1 VDVPSRRA
9 SRRLGVDESF
19 DLIVTASTV
28 VREPRASSVARV
40 YTSWVTRRV
49 ACTLLVALAMTAA
62 GQARAE
68 APTIELVTMGP
79 GDDAFSRFGHAALCV
94 SRGARAARCF
104 NYGTTDF
111 STPGPLTWAFLR
123 GRARFWLSTVP
134 RPLMLEAY
142 AADERTVYSQVLPL
156 DERAAR
162 DLARRVTAD
171 LAPEHRT
178 YLYHHFRDNCS
189 TRLRDHVDAVTGG
202 ALREGA
208 DRPFARTYRD
218 VVREG
223 FSPDRALLVLSEVVP
238 GRALDRRP
246 TTWEAMFLPDVL
258 RAEVARRLGA
268 RPETIVARRAPL
280 PRGDPRGGRV
290 ALAGGGLGL
299 GAFTLA
305 TGRTGRRRLR
315 AAVVGIPLGLLGLA
329 LLVLAVVSTLP
340 ELRYNELLTVLWP
353 TDLALPALPAAL
365 ARRYVHV
372 RLGTLAVVALASA
385 AGLFAQPLA
394 APLLLVAVPFAALA
408 FSRRGP
414 G

>member
-1 VDVPSRRA
+1 M
-9 SRRLGVDESF
+9 
-19 DLIVTASTV
+19 
-28 VREPRASSVARV
+28 
-40 YTSWVTRRV
+40 TRRI
-49 ACTLLVALAMTAA
+49 ACTLLAALVVAAA
-62 GQARAE
+62 GRARAE

-134 RPLMLEAY
+134 RPVMLEAY

-162 DLARRVTAD
+162 ELARRVAAD

-208 DRPFARTYRD
+208 DRPFGRTYRE

-223 FSPDRALLVLSEVVP
+223 FAFDGTLLVLSEVVP

-246 TTWEAMFLPDVL
+246 TIWEAMFLPDVL
-258 RAEVARRLGA
+258 RTEVTRRLGA
-268 RPETIVARRAPL
+268 RPVTVVRRRAAL
-280 PRGDPRGGRV
+280 PGGDARGGRV

-299 GAFTLA
+299 GALAIA
-305 TGRTGRRRLR
+305 TGRTRRRR
-315 AAVVGIPLGLLGLA
+315 ASAALVGVPLGLLGLA
-329 LLVLAVVSTLP
+329 LLALAVASTLP
-340 ELRYNELLTVLWP
+340 ELRYNELLAVLWP
-353 TDLALPALPAAL
+353 TDLALPALAAPL
-365 ARRYVHV
+365 ARRYVRV
-372 RLGTLAVVALASA
+372 RLAALAIAALASI
-385 AGLFAQPLA
+385 AGLFAQPLL
-394 APLLLVAVPFAALA
+394 APLLLVAAPFAALA
-408 FSRRGP
+408 WGVDEMPMEGGRPAPLRSP
-414 G
+414 PP